1 MSSLPPPPGQ
11 PPSEPSW
18 PSYPS
23 PGGAGPAPAPGYG
36 PPPSFPA
43 GGYGAPASPPGGIP
57 PGFQP
62 YGTQGNARA
71 SFGQRLGALIVDAIV
86 NLVILAPFLV
96 GLYFLLDKALE
107 NCFTITKANGDK
119 KLECPDGAL
128 QVGPLV
134 AAIVIGAIGL
144 ILVVY
149 LNCRWV
155 GRSQTPGQKALN
167 IRVVDA
173 NSGQPIGM
181 GRAFGRYLFRSLVSG
196 SFCLLGY
203 LWMLWDPNK
212 QTWHDKVTNAVVIQ
226 T

>member
-36 PPPSFPA
+36 PPPSFPG
-43 GGYGAPASPPGGIP
+43 GGYGTPSSPPGGMP

-71 SFGQRLGALIVDAIV
+71 SFGQRLGALIVDFIV
-86 NLVILAPFLV
+86 NLVIMAPFLA

-134 AAIVIGAIGL
+134 AAIVIGVIGL
-144 ILVVY
+144 ISDFLFKS
-149 LNCRWV
+149 LNERLFPFMR
-155 GRSQTPGQKALN
+155 GDSLHGQVTEPKN
-167 IRVVDA
+167 V
-173 NSGQPIGM
+173 
-181 GRAFGRYLFRSLVSG
+181 
-196 SFCLLGY
+196 FCPRIAIAIIDG
-203 LWMLWDPNK
+203 
-212 QTWHDKVTNAVVIQ
+212 AAG
-226 T
+226 